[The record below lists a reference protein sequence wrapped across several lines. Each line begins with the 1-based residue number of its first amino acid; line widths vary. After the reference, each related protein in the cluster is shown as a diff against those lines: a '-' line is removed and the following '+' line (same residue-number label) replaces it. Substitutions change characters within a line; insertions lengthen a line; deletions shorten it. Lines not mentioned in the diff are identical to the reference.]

1 MELKKVSNKHDSKE
15 YVSLFVLNDFLKFDR
30 KIYQVF
36 GLQLGR
42 PLSLKFLIYV
52 FVIGGIELIW
62 YFVPVL
68 NRLIIWLPPGVL
80 FAIPFVLAWLLS
92 DVGTEGRSP
101 VTFFKSLIFYHLRS
115 LKRITYTRGKEINKP
130 NQYKF
135 GRYATYGHKD
145 KNFKSKRYNY
155 RGFPTYH
162 GQAVDQ

>member
-1 MELKKVSNKHDSKE
+1 M
-15 YVSLFVLNDFLKFDR
+15 FLSSMIR
-30 KIYQVF
+30 
-36 GLQLGR
+36 R
-42 PLSLKFLIYV
+42 PPLSTLSLHDALPIS
-52 FVIGGIELIW
+52 
-62 YFVPVL
+62 VL

>member
-42 PLSLKFLIYV
+42 PLSLKLFIYV
-52 FVIGGIELIW
+52 FFIGGIELIW
-62 YFVPVL
+62 YFIPVL

-101 VTFFKSLIFYHLRS
+101 ITFFKSLIFYHLRS
-115 LKRITYTRGKEINKP
+115 LKRDRKSTRLNSSHVAIS
-130 NQYKF
+130 
-135 GRYATYGHKD
+135 YAVFCLK
-145 KNFKSKRYNY
+145 KKICISFL
-155 RGFPTYH
+155 F
-162 GQAVDQ
+162 